1 MAVKA
6 GDMNHGRGVQ
16 PGACLGALPLVALL
30 TWTLPGCALLQP
42 PPPPPQTT
50 VACDEQEG
58 EILRL
63 QQALAEKEAE
73 VRRLQTQQNV
83 QAKVLKETVGEAAR
97 AEVKLRRLATQAG
110 AASQLAEAEV
120 ALQAAR
126 ATHTGRAA
134 TQLMQAENI
143 LNAGSAAFAQG
154 DYGAAVEFAT
164 QAQEI
169 IGMVTGG
176 RRNTQTAV
184 EMPFQVPVALRTRNA
199 SNLRAQP
206 WRAATVLTV
215 LPQDTPVQA
224 YAYRGDWLRV
234 RTGDGR
240 EGWVH
245 GSLLEAPG
253 AARTEATVN
262 RE

>member
-1 MAVKA
+1 MAAKA
-6 GDMNHGRGVQ
+6 GDMNQGRGVQ
-16 PGACLGALPLVALL
+16 PGACRGALPLVALL
-30 TWTLPGCALLQP
+30 TWTLPGCALLQA

-50 VACDEQEG
+50 VACDEQER

-63 QQALAEKEAE
+63 QQALAEKDAE
-73 VRRLQTQQNV
+73 VRWLQTQRNV

-120 ALQAAR
+120 ALQGAR
-126 ATHTGRAA
+126 DAPTGRAA
-134 TQLMQAENI
+134 AQLTQAEDI
-143 LNAGSAAFAQG
+143 LDAGSAAFAQG
-154 DYGAAVEFAT
+154 DYGAAVDFAA
-164 QAQEI
+164 QAREI

-176 RRNTQTAV
+176 GRSPQTAV

-206 WRAATVLTV
+206 WRRATVLTV

-253 AARTEATVN
+253 AAEAEAPVN
-262 RE
+262 PE